1 MKDAVNNDKNDND
14 LEVHTPTNHKTKGL
28 HSSVFTLQDEVQTL
42 ETAEI
47 TNTNRDDAEVFSI
60 ILIRIFW

>member
-1 MKDAVNNDKNDND
+1 MEDTVNNDNNDNN
-14 LEVHTPTNHKTKGL
+14 LEVHTPTNYKTKGL
-28 HSSVFTLQDEVQTL
+28 LSSVFTLQDEVQTL

-47 TNTNRDDAEVFSI
+47 TNTNMDDAEVFFI

>member
-1 MKDAVNNDKNDND
+1 MEDAVNNDNNDNN
-14 LEVHTPTNHKTKGL
+14 LEVHTPTNHKAKGL
-28 HSSVFTLQDEVQTL
+28 YSSVFTLQDEVQTL

-47 TNTNRDDAEVFSI
+47 TNINRDDAEVFFI

>member
-1 MKDAVNNDKNDND
+1 MTTTTITWRYIQ
-14 LEVHTPTNHKTKGL
+14 LCTNHKTKGL

-47 TNTNRDDAEVFSI
+47 TNTNRDDAEVFFI